1 MSLSILFFFFSFLF
15 PSFPPLFPTFFHEVL
30 LQILPCFSIW
40 TKISPGGNGQNIY
53 PCINTHTE
61 QTNNHICA
69 TQIYITLHMRGSCKC
84 NFRHGIF
91 KFSPSFFCYILADHG
106 GGFFLNFP
114 RQNCEKPSLRVKV
127 PHLLVSLN
135 LEGAPL
141 VTFSKLILKALKKAP
156 G

>member
-1 MSLSILFFFFSFLF
+1 MCFITLFFVFYYSPLFFSFF
-15 PSFPPLFPTFFHEVL
+15 QVL
-30 LQILPCFSIW
+30 LQILPCFSLW
-40 TKISPGGNGQNIY
+40 KKFPPWGGGNGQNIY

-106 GGFFLNFP
+106 GGVFLNFP